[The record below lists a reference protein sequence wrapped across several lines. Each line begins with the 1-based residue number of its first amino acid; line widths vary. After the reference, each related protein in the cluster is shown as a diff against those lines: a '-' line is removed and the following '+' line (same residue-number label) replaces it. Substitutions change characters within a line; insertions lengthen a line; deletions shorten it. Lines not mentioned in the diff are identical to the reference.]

1 MSKKLV
7 QPEQLT
13 YFICWD
19 DSRSEIK
26 SFSVINTNQ
35 TLETYWNV
43 VDYYT
48 DKSQWETVLLN
59 NGISSDDL
67 IGY

>member
-1 MSKKLV
+1 MSKQLV
-7 QPEQLT
+7 QPEQIT

>member
-1 MSKKLV
+1 MGKRLEY
-7 QPEQLT
+7 PEQLT

-35 TLETYWNV
+35 TLETYWDV

>member
-1 MSKKLV
+1 MGKRLEY
-7 QPEQLT
+7 PEQLT

-26 SFSVINTNQ
+26 SYSSINTDQ
-35 TLETYWNV
+35 CFETYWNV

-48 DKSQWETVLLN
+48 DESQWEVVLIN
-59 NGISSDDL
+59 NGKDPND
-67 IGY
+67 

>member
-1 MSKKLV
+1 MGKRLV

-26 SFSVINTNQ
+26 AYSTIDTTQCF
-35 TLETYWNV
+35 ETYWNV

-48 DKSQWETVLLN
+48 DEAQWVSILVN
-59 NGISSDDL
+59 NGKDPND
-67 IGY
+67 